1 MAHFLLIY
9 DRDAGRLVRQEQYG
23 SSAEA
28 MQARFAAE
36 REFAGQEQVEVVA
49 LTAESEEALRRTHG
63 RYFLTLAELADRLR

>member
-9 DRDAGRLVRQEQYG
+9 DRDTGRLVRQERYG